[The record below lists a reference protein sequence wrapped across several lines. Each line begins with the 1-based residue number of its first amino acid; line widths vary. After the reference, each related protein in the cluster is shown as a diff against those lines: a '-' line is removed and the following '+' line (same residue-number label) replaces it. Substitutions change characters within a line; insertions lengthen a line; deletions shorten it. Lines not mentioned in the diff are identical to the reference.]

1 MGWTRQ
7 EGRGKGAKGKKK
19 EKLQC
24 PIQGGSKHNTLE
36 MTYTDHDMAQPILT
50 TNSKYTP
57 YRLQLT
63 EGLHLK
69 DDNWNFVSVDNSEQ
83 GTWPRVKG
91 KLIVVGD
98 CKHTPKEI
106 EILPG
111 TLDNNPGK
119 FVLWLRCTHP
129 PTFLPKGQTVAQ
141 IIPTWEHL
149 EEDNIPTACPV
160 HNITEVK
167 PQVGCELQVGD
178 EAINITGLLHT
189 DMDVTVIPAKHWPSR
204 WALENVAGH
213 VQGIGGMQL
222 AKQSKSVVQIKGPK
236 GQLASLRPF
245 VLDYREPLLGRDLMA
260 QWGVTIDIPDPP
272 QDFWAAVAEE
282 RPTHKLNWK
291 TDAPVWV
298 EQWPLSKQKLKALE
312 ELVEEQLAKGHIVE
326 TTSPWNSP
334 VFVIR
339 KPGKDKWRLLQDLR
353 QINNVIE
360 DMGSLQPGMPT
371 PTMLPQNWK
380 LAVIDIKDCFFHIPL
395 HPDDAPRFAF
405 SVPTVNR
412 EALRKRYHWRV
423 LPQGMKVSPI
433 ICQWY
438 VASLLSPVRVAAEKA
453 IIHHYMDDVL
463 VCAPTDDVL
472 SHALDLTINALV
484 VAGFELQEDK
494 VQRMPPWR
502 YLGLEI
508 GKRTIVPQKLEIK
521 AKIQTLADV
530 HQLCGALNWVRP
542 WLGLTTEDLA
552 PLFNLLKG
560 GEELSSPREL
570 TPEAKEA
577 LEKVQHLM
585 STRQAHRCDPDLPF
599 KFIIMGKLPHLHG
612 VIFQWRNNIKKD
624 QGREDPLLIIEWVFL
639 SHQRSK
645 RMTHPQELV
654 AELIRK
660 ARVRIRELAG
670 CDFECIHI
678 PIGLRLGQITKA
690 MLEHLLQENEALQ
703 FALDSFTGQI
713 SIHRPARKIFNQ
725 DAKFTLNLK
734 DVRSRKPLEALTVFT
749 DASGK
754 SHKSVMTWK
763 DPQTQQWEADVAE
776 VEGSPQ
782 VAELAA
788 VVRAFERF
796 PEPFNLVTDSAYV
809 AGVVSRADQ
818 AILQEVSNTALFEL
832 LSKLVKLVSHREQP
846 FFVMHTRSHTDLPG
860 FIAEGN
866 RRADALAAPA
876 AMAPLPSI
884 FEQAK
889 LSHQLH
895 HQNAPGLVRRFHITR
910 EQAKAIVATCP
921 SCNQHALPTLSAGV
935 NPRGLNSCELWQ
947 TDVTHIP
954 QFGRS
959 KYVHVSVDTFSGAV
973 FASAHAGEKTLDA
986 IKHLI
991 QAFSFMGI
999 PKELKTDNGPAY
1011 RSKEFC
1017 SFLQQWG
1024 VGHKTGIPHS
1034 PTGQAVV
1041 ERTHR
1046 EIKRVLNQQ
1055 QPVLKTETPQTRL
1068 ARALFTLNFL
1078 NSTFEFLKP
1087 PIVCHF
1093 GANPQLNI
1101 KERPPVM
1108 VRDPETG
1115 RTEGPHDLV
1124 TWGCGYACVSTPT
1137 GPRWLPSKWNKRVPR
1152 NRIRRWGELPNGTSA
1167 PVEIVLLE
1175 KVSTG
1180 FPGVIQ
1186 LLEWLEL
1193 PNSIVMVL
1201 ERPERCQD
1209 LQCFIRARGFLT
1221 EQVAWELFCQVL
1233 EAVQHCTR
1241 CGVFHRDIKP
1251 ENILVDLTTGQAKL
1265 IDFGC
1270 GTYLQETAYTE
1281 FAGTPSYSPP
1291 EWSQFGWYH
1300 GEAATIWTLG
1310 ILLHQMPG
1318 SADAEAALGSAM
1330 ALLGSALGMAGLALP
1345 SHCSDSFAPD
1355 EPFPSTAP
1363 ELSAFAGMNQK
1374 WKAAVW
1380 SPTRQVTEGTEGE
1393 GGSSPLT
1400 ETKGVQSAL
1409 DMVESEKWPKLYRYT
1424 DLWMVANAL
1433 WGWLERW
1440 TKANWYCRGKPI
1452 WAADEW
1458 KDIATLVEKLP
1469 VKVCHVDTHVPKIQA
1484 SEEHGN
1490 NKQSTEPRADSPLAP
1505 SAPAE
1510 EAKEEQDE
1518 HQPPAVLTPQPELSE
1533 TVPLEK
1539 EHEQLACSEMPC
1551 QPCQIEGEL
1560 FPAEEGEKQLRQ
1572 QVEEPQENGQN
1583 IEAEAQAELP
1593 KAASDIMAVKRR
1605 DKEDMR
1611 RTQDPWDL
1619 QQQRGDQQ
1627 NQNFGEKLQAEL
1639 QETQSRIKAREKRLA
1654 EELKILR
1661 GTQVKIHLLLEE
1673 QATLR
1678 KQVGVLTSRLAARKG
1693 FQQAIGNEEPQDS
1706 CKAQQVSQAEALPVE
1721 QVVKMVEKKRT
1732 RCKEVNI

>member
-1 MGWTRQ
+1 MARAGAMSDGGVLLAALVLLLAAVAACWALGHWQPRRRQSRTPKRNNVPRVWPRGSRRNRGAPAAPRRSRPRATPGKRPRAPASPLHLSCCCRPCVAAAQELQELMLLHWARQGTCVPLYTGMWQALWKELEKLVKPGHLPCCGSFSSSQSLHPSKRLLPATFSIPGRASSLARMAQQRTPAIPAGSCGCQRPSILPGASAISDSLHPSQRLSETRPPAEGAEPVDRSPSSLGLTDFNSTGTTLTLNVARESPGVQVGAQPDAGELCQEQLAQQQASGSQQLSLHSSQDAVLAAPAVPAGNSLSLVVETILETPRKIVHLQEAAPPQPWTTSKAS
-7 EGRGKGAKGKKK
+7 RGAGQKK
-19 EKLQC
+19 ELQDLY
-24 PIQGGSKHNTLE
+24 QRGRQLGSGGFGTVFSGIRLLDGRPVAIKCVARESVLQWVELPDDTRVPMEIVLME
-36 MTYTDHDMAQPILT
+36 
-50 TNSKYTP
+50 
-57 YRLQLT
+57 LQLT

-111 TLDNNPGK
+111 AFDNNPGK

-178 EAINITGLLHT
+178 EAINITGLLDT
-189 DMDVTVIPAKHWPSR
+189 GADVTVIPAKHWPSR

-222 AKQSKSVVQIKGPK
+222 ARQSKSVVQIKGPK

-412 EALRKRYHWRV
+412 EAPRKRYHWRV

-484 VAGFELQEDK
+484 VAGFELQENK

-645 RMTHPQELV
+645 RMTRPQELV

-678 PIGLRLGQITKA
+678 PIGLRSGQITKA

-713 SIHRPARKIFNQ
+713 SIHRPAHKIFNQ

-846 FFVMHTRSHTDLPG
+846 FFVMHTRSHTDLPE

-895 HQNAPGLVRRFHITR
+895 HQNAPGLVRQFHITR

-1055 QPVLKTETPQTRL
+1055 QPVLKTETPQTRS

-1078 NSTFEFLKP
+1078 NSTFEFLNP
-1087 PIVCHF
+1087 PIVRHF

-1124 TWGCGYACVSTPT
+1124 TWGRGYACVSTPT
-1137 GPRWLPSKWNKRVPR
+1137 GPRWLPSKWVRPYVP
-1152 NRIRRWGELPNGTSA
+1152 
-1167 PVEIVLLE
+1167 
-1175 KVSTG
+1175 KVSG
-1180 FPGVIQ
+1180 
-1186 LLEWLEL
+1186 EKKKL
-1193 PNSIVMVL
+1193 P
-1201 ERPERCQD
+1201 
-1209 LQCFIRARGFLT
+1209 
-1221 EQVAWELFCQVL
+1221 
-1233 EAVQHCTR
+1233 
-1241 CGVFHRDIKP
+1241 
-1251 ENILVDLTTGQAKL
+1251 
-1265 IDFGC
+1265 
-1270 GTYLQETAYTE
+1270 
-1281 FAGTPSYSPP
+1281 
-1291 EWSQFGWYH
+1291 
-1300 GEAATIWTLG
+1300 
-1310 ILLHQMPG
+1310 
-1318 SADAEAALGSAM
+1318 
-1330 ALLGSALGMAGLALP
+1330 
-1345 SHCSDSFAPD
+1345 
-1355 EPFPSTAP
+1355 
-1363 ELSAFAGMNQK
+1363 
-1374 WKAAVW
+1374 
-1380 SPTRQVTEGTEGE
+1380 QVT
-1393 GGSSPLT
+1393 
-1400 ETKGVQSAL
+1400 Q
-1409 DMVESEKWPKLYRYT
+1409 
-1424 DLWMVANAL
+1424 
-1433 WGWLERW
+1433 
-1440 TKANWYCRGKPI
+1440 
-1452 WAADEW
+1452 AAF
-1458 KDIATLVEKLP
+1458 
-1469 VKVCHVDTHVPKIQA
+1469 
-1484 SEEHGN
+1484 
-1490 NKQSTEPRADSPLAP
+1490 R
-1505 SAPAE
+1505 
-1510 EAKEEQDE
+1510 
-1518 HQPPAVLTPQPELSE
+1518 
-1533 TVPLEK
+1533 
-1539 EHEQLACSEMPC
+1539 
-1551 QPCQIEGEL
+1551 
-1560 FPAEEGEKQLRQ
+1560 R
-1572 QVEEPQENGQN
+1572 
-1583 IEAEAQAELP
+1583 
-1593 KAASDIMAVKRR
+1593 KRR
-1605 DKEDMR
+1605 EDFSPDGFAFLN
-1611 RTQDPWDL
+1611 DPCSNADCL
-1619 QQQRGDQQ
+1619 
-1627 NQNFGEKLQAEL
+1627 F
-1639 QETQSRIKAREKRLA
+1639 
-1654 EELKILR
+1654 
-1661 GTQVKIHLLLEE
+1661 
-1673 QATLR
+1673 
-1678 KQVGVLTSRLAARKG
+1678 
-1693 FQQAIGNEEPQDS
+1693 
-1706 CKAQQVSQAEALPVE
+1706 
-1721 QVVKMVEKKRT
+1721 
-1732 RCKEVNI
+1732 